1 MKKVFLPILILMLT
15 NFSLSAGVD
24 GYFVSASCITSVKN
38 SLVRNSTFSAKQV
51 ERGVAQAAQLWTAED
66 GTQEEFVAF
75 CQKYFCKDKQE
86 KEQLFNRIVSNLEVI
101 FGHDN
106 RVAIDLLRP
115 LHVTGYESTKVDE
128 IFATYST
135 SAHFNEDMFKNKIA
149 FVIVLNFPSFTLKE
163 KQLNGQNWSELE
175 WGYVRLGDMF
185 DSRVN
190 AAHQQRIT
198 DATSAADNYISNYN
212 IPMGMLLGDGFTHP
226 WSSDLKLI
234 SHWGL
239 RDELKACYS
248 DPIHGLAKQEL
259 IYHTMRHII
268 YQDIPTEVLENNT
281 RYGWF
286 PPSNKLYLSKIE
298 VDMHH
303 PGPNKRYEV
312 LLDVFKAMKEADASY
327 PNNPTYISRKFDK
340 EYEISMEET
349 QALFNELL
357 LSPQVKEVAKLISN
371 RLGRKLQ
378 PFDIWYDG
386 FKSRSSISQ
395 EELDRVTL
403 SRYPNKEAFE
413 KDLANIMRKL
423 EFSQSTI
430 DMVCSHITVD
440 ASVGAGHAWGATMK
454 SDNSMLRTR
463 IGENGMDYK
472 GYNIGV
478 HEFGHNVEQTIS
490 LHNVP
495 NYMLAGV
502 PNTAF
507 TEALAFLFQAR
518 DLELLGVTTPD
529 ANTEYLNT
537 LDIFWGCYEIMGG
550 SMVDMKV
557 WEWMYANPNAD
568 AYQLK
573 DAVINI
579 AKEVWNTYYAP
590 VFGVKDQAILAIY
603 SHMID
608 APLYLSA
615 YPLGHIIHFQLEN
628 YMKGK
633 SLGKEAER
641 MFAIGRVTPNLWM
654 QRAVG
659 AELSVKPLLAETTVA
674 AEKIKIAD
682 AQQKRELQRK
692 KRR

>member
-1 MKKVFLPILILMLT
+1 MRI
-15 NFSLSAGVD
+15 
-24 GYFVSASCITSVKN
+24 SVKYMVIYRHKDKYSISEMCRFFEVSRSGYYDYVKRMN
-38 SLVRNSTFSAKQV
+38 EPAWDLPLANKIKECQDKCGKTYGYRRVHIWLERNGIYKNPKTIL
-51 ERGVAQAAQLWTAED
+51 RIM
-66 GTQEEFVAF
+66 
-75 CQKYFCKDKQE
+75 QKYNLLSVVRRRRFYKYGEHLHKYNNIWKQNF
-86 KEQLFNRIVSNLEVI
+86 KA
-101 FGHDN
+101 D
-106 RVAIDLLRP
+106 RP
-115 LHVTGYESTKVDE
+115 NQKWATDISYIHTKQGV
-128 IFATYST
+128 
-135 SAHFNEDMFKNKIA
+135 
-149 FVIVLNFPSFTLKE
+149 
-163 KQLNGQNWSELE
+163 
-175 WGYVRLGDMF
+175 
-185 DSRVN
+185 
-190 AAHQQRIT
+190 
-198 DATSAADNYISNYN
+198 
-212 IPMGMLLGDGFTHP
+212 
-226 WSSDLKLI
+226 
-234 SHWGL
+234 
-239 RDELKACYS
+239 
-248 DPIHGLAKQEL
+248 
-259 IYHTMRHII
+259 
-268 YQDIPTEVLENNT
+268 
-281 RYGWF
+281 
-286 PPSNKLYLSKIE
+286 LYLSIIRDLYDNSIVAYKTGTQQTVNLVLDTIKAA
-298 VDMHH
+298 
-303 PGPNKRYEV
+303 KRKKKV
-312 LLDVFKAMKEADASY
+312 
-327 PNNPTYISRKFDK
+327 T
-340 EYEISMEET
+340 
-349 QALFNELL
+349 
-357 LSPQVKEVAKLISN
+357 
-371 RLGRKLQ
+371 
-378 PFDIWYDG
+378 
-386 FKSRSSISQ
+386 
-395 EELDRVTL
+395 EELVKRIIKGEYGNGEIRKIRL
-403 SRYPNKEAFE
+403 EAE
-413 KDLANIMRKL
+413 
-423 EFSQSTI
+423 
-430 DMVCSHITVD
+430 
-440 ASVGAGHAWGATMK
+440 GY
-454 SDNSMLRTR
+454 
-463 IGENGMDYK
+463 DYEEVRQAV
-472 GYNIGV
+472 N
-478 HEFGHNVEQTIS
+478 EFGHNVEQTIS

-537 LDIFWGCYEIMGG
+537 LDIFWGCYEIMGV

-659 AELSVKPLLAETTVA
+659 ADLSVKPLLAETTVA